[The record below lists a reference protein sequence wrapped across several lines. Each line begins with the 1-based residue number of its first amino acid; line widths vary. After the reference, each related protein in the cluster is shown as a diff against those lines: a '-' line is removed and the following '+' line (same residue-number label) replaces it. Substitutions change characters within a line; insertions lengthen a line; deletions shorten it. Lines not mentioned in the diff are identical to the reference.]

1 MGVQHGIGVVL
12 SVGDKV
18 LAGQR
23 EVSLQRSADSIN
35 ITNKINGNWQENLS
49 GLKTWSIKCNGMY
62 VLDSESF
69 SLLED
74 AFMNNKDID
83 VKISIQDKIYKG
95 KAIIT
100 RFPLSSVYNI
110 QYKYTVNL
118 LGDGALIQE

>member
-49 GLKTWSIKCNGMY
+49 GLKTWSINCNGMY

-69 SLLED
+69 TLLED